1 MELLKWEPGTVHVVL
16 TVEDVA
22 LLSEGL
28 EPEAFL
34 EPGATDG
41 RYTAACAMQAAF
53 GAMFHALR
61 LQDRVIDNIMA
72 DCAARAQ
79 TTQGGTE

>member
-1 MELLKWEPGTVHVVL
+1 MELLTWEPGTVHVVL
-16 TVEDVA
+16 TSEDVA

-41 RYTAACAMQAAF
+41 RYTAAAAMQAAF
-53 GAMFHALR
+53 AAMFEALR
-61 LQDRVIDNIMA
+61 LQDRVIDYA
-72 DCAARAQ
+72 LGKGAAEPE
-79 TTQGGTE
+79 QGGTE